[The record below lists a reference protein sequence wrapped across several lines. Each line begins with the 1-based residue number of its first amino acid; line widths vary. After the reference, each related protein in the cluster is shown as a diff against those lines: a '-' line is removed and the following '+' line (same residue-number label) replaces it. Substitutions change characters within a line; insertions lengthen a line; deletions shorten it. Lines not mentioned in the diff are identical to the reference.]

1 MKKILTNY
9 LNNFEKL
16 DLESIDQLLTNIDK
30 KFIFEDPF
38 NRTNGKK
45 EFKNLLKKMF
55 KKINNPSFKILEVFP
70 GSHSHFVK
78 WQFECKVFKKKI
90 SFIGSSEIFI
100 KNRLVYKH
108 IDYWDTGK
116 NFYSF
121 LPIIGWVFRKIHG

>member
-16 DLESIDQLLTNIDK
+16 DLESIDQLLTNVDK

-70 GSHSHFVK
+70 GS
-78 WQFECKVFKKKI
+78 
-90 SFIGSSEIFI
+90 
-100 KNRLVYKH
+100 
-108 IDYWDTGK
+108 
-116 NFYSF
+116 
-121 LPIIGWVFRKIHG
+121 